1 MINTPT
7 VLLVDDE
14 ASDLL
19 LPDDVS
25 KILIRPDSENF
36 GSDLVAALSECDLIL
51 LDHNLALP
59 TELSLKA
66 IDGASFV
73 GHLRSWARQ
82 SGVSLPAIAMY
93 TSEDDAYAEEVP
105 AVGVAVPI
113 GGSFLQREHQL
124 SPTLDVEWLFLKNDD
139 GVLGRISDLANAC
152 VALRTATKNEKT
164 SSLEVQS
171 FTSPPHGAPWHA
183 IALEHIGR
191 ARPPISEPELHQSRD
206 GARGPTSV
214 IRWLL
219 QKALPYPGLFLSD
232 IYASWALGVEPQD
245 LEDLFSRGGTNAWA
259 SEVQRSRYTGPANSL
274 FERRWWAAGIDF
286 AAWQLRDR
294 GDALGSAQAALDE
307 LAGHGLRVLQSSDK
321 VVVVDADFREIG
333 IADVESAAQ
342 LHPPGW
348 PAEAIEPWMQK
359 SDLEIEPLMRAML
372 APSDRLPDEA

>member
-1 MINTPT
+1 MIDTPT

-14 ASDLL
+14 ASDSL
-19 LPDDVS
+19 LPSDVS
-25 KILIRPDSENF
+25 HILLRPDNANF
-36 GSDLVAALSECDLIL
+36 GESLAEALIKCDLIL

-59 TELSLKA
+59 AELSLRA
-66 IDGASFV
+66 VDGASFV

-82 SGVSLPAIAMY
+82 NAISLPAIAMY

-113 GGSFLQREHQL
+113 GGSFLRREHQL

-139 GVLGRISDLANAC
+139 NVVKRVSDLAKAC
-152 VALRTATKNEKT
+152 VALRTVTKNEKT

-171 FTSPPHGAPWHA
+171 FISPPHEAPWNA
-183 IALEHIGR
+183 IALEHIVR

-219 QKALPYPGLFLSD
+219 QRALPYPGLFLSD
-232 IYASWALGVEPQD
+232 TYASWALGIEPNGLD
-245 LEDLFSRGGTNAWA
+245 ELVSRSGTSGWALE
-259 SEVQRSRYTGPANSL
+259 VKRSCYTGPANSL
-274 FERRWWAAGIDF
+274 YGRRWWAAGIDF

-294 GDALGSAQAALDE
+294 GDALGSVQAALDD
-307 LAGHGLRVLQSSDK
+307 LAGPGLKALESSDK
-321 VVVVDADFREIG
+321 VVVVDADLNECAIV
-333 IADVESAAQ
+333 DVELAAQ

-348 PAEAIEPWMQK
+348 PAEAIEPWMTK
-359 SDLEIEPLMRAML
+359 ADLAIEPLMRAML
-372 APSDRLPDEA
+372 APSDRALGEA